1 MLSALTIL
9 SVFLSLRRFAS
20 IPQPFFLFGVALLE
34 VARRAL
40 WAVLRLEHEHLA
52 NVEHY
57 RVTAAVPL
65 LFATGGG
72 DDSDGGGARYRWGT
86 EEIG

>member
-1 MLSALTIL
+1 LALSALTIL
-9 SVFLSLRRFAS
+9 SVFFLRRFAS

-65 LFATGGG
+65 LFATG
-72 DDSDGGGARYRWGT
+72 DGGNVRCRWGAD
-86 EEIG
+86 EIG